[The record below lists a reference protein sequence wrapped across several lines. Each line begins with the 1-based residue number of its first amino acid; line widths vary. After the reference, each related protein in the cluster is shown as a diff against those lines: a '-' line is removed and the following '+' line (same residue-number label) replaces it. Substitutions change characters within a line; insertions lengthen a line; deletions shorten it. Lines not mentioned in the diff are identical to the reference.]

1 MTQFEE
7 FDERFGMN
15 DDGPISCAICE
26 AMLPEAVD
34 GTLTEAEQRAFDSH
48 IVCCSPCAQE
58 LAEAQRGAAWLSML
72 KSKTPEPPAGMLERI
87 LAETTGVPME
97 MPVAAAVPAMPEFVE
112 PVWNAPKKSQGGWSM
127 RWAET
132 RMKLGDMFSLGNAAM
147 LLQPRLAMTAA
158 MAFFSLALT
167 LNLMGV
173 RVHDL
178 HASDFTPSGIKRNLA
193 DAGATATRQFENMRV
208 VYQMESRMN
217 ELRGN
222 GQQ

>member
-1 MTQFEE
+1 MTQFEGFE
-7 FDERFGMN
+7 DT
-15 DDGPISCAICE
+15 PAACAVCE

-34 GTLTEAEQRAFDSH
+34 GTLSAEEQRVFDVHVASCTH
-48 IVCCSPCAQE
+48 CAQE

-72 KSKTPEPPAGMLERI
+72 KSKTPEPPAGLLERI
-87 LAETTGVPME
+87 LAETSGMPME
-97 MPVAAAVPAMPEFVE
+97 MPVAAAVIATP
-112 PVWNAPKKSQGGWSM
+112 PVREEAAYEWGTRKAATGGWSV

-132 RMKLGDMFSLGNAAM
+132 RMKLGGMFSLGNAAM
-147 LLQPRLAMTAA
+147 MLQPRLAMTAA

-173 RVHDL
+173 RLHDL

-208 VYQMESRMN
+208 VYQMESRMD

>member
-1 MTQFEE
+1 MTQFEG
-7 FDERFGMN
+7 FGETPAN
-15 DDGPISCAICE
+15 CAVCE

-34 GTLTEAEQRAFDSH
+34 GTLTADEQRAFDTHVASCTH
-48 IVCCSPCAQE
+48 CAQE
-58 LAEAQRGAAWLSML
+58 LAEARRGAAWLSML
-72 KSKTPEPPAGMLERI
+72 KSKTPEPPVGLLERI
-87 LAETTGVPME
+87 LAETSGV
-97 MPVAAAVPAMPEFVE
+97 AVPQAVAPEEFATPLMRDE
-112 PVWNAPKKSQGGWSM
+112 AAHEWGTQGAAKAQGGWNR
-127 RWAET
+127 RWSET
-132 RMKLGDMFSLGNAAM
+132 RVKLGEMFSLGNAAM

-178 HASDFTPSGIKRNLA
+178 RVADFTPSGIRRNLA
-193 DAGATATRQFENMRV
+193 DAGASATRQFENMRV

-217 ELRGN
+217 ELNGN

>member
-1 MTQFEE
+1 MTQFDDM
-7 FDERFGMN
+7 FDRSK
-15 DDGPISCAICE
+15 DAPASCVLCE
-26 AMLPEAVD
+26 TMLPEAVD
-34 GTLTEAEQRAFDSH
+34 GALTPEEQRAFDAH
-48 IVCCSPCAQE
+48 VAGCTHCAQE

-72 KSKTPEPPAGMLERI
+72 KTKAPEPPVGLLERI
-87 LAETTGVPME
+87 LAETSGTV
-97 MPVAAAVPAMPEFVE
+97 VATAAMAE
-112 PVWNAPKKSQGGWSM
+112 PVWSVPETPKTQGGWSR

-132 RMKLGDMFSLGNAAM
+132 RMKLSEAFSFSNSQM

-173 RVHDL
+173 HVSDL
-178 HASDFTPSGIKRNLA
+178 HASSFTPSGIRRNLA
-193 DAGATATRQFENMRV
+193 DAGASATRQIVNMRV
-208 VYQMESRMN
+208 VYQMESRVD

>member
-1 MTQFEE
+1 MTQYEG
-7 FDERFGMN
+7 FGETPAN
-15 DDGPISCAICE
+15 CAVCE

-34 GTLTEAEQRAFDSH
+34 GTLTADEQRAFDVHVASCSH
-48 IVCCSPCAQE
+48 CAQE

-72 KSKTPEPPAGMLERI
+72 KSKTPEPPVGLLERI
-87 LAETTGVPME
+87 LAETSGVA
-97 MPVAAAVPAMPEFVE
+97 MPVAAVATPPMRDEAAHE
-112 PVWNAPKKSQGGWSM
+112 WGTQSAATSQGSKAQGGWSQ
-127 RWAET
+127 RWAAT
-132 RMKLGDMFSLGNAAM
+132 RMKISETFNLGNAAM

-173 RVHDL
+173 RVHDFR
-178 HASDFTPSGIKRNLA
+178 ASDFTPSGIKRNLA

-208 VYQMESRMN
+208 VYQMESRVN

>member
-1 MTQFEE
+1 MTQFEG
-7 FDERFGMN
+7 FGETPAN
-15 DDGPISCAICE
+15 CAVCE

-34 GTLTEAEQRAFDSH
+34 GTLAAEEQRAFDLH
-48 IVCCSPCAQE
+48 VAGCTHCAQE

-72 KSKTPEPPAGMLERI
+72 KSKTPEPPVGLLERI
-87 LAETTGVPME
+87 LAETSGVAME
-97 MPVAAAVPAMPEFVE
+97 SPLAEAVPE
-112 PVWNAPKKSQGGWSM
+112 PAWSAPKAQGGWSR
-127 RWAET
+127 RWSET
-132 RMKLGDMFSLGNAAM
+132 RVKLGEMFSLGNAAM

-178 HASDFTPSGIKRNLA
+178 RVADFTPSGLRRNLA
-193 DAGATATRQFENMRV
+193 DAGASATRQFENMRV

-217 ELRGN
+217 ELNGN

>member
-1 MTQFEE
+1 MTQYEG
-7 FDERFGMN
+7 FGEM
-15 DDGPISCAICE
+15 PESCAVCE

-34 GTLTEAEQRAFDSH
+34 GTLTADEQRAFDVH
-48 IVCCSPCAQE
+48 VAGCTHCAQE

-72 KSKTPEPPAGMLERI
+72 KSKTPEPPAGLLERI
-87 LAETTGVPME
+87 LAETSGVPMVS
-97 MPVAAAVPAMPEFVE
+97 PVAEAVPSVREEAAYGWAAQSESK
-112 PVWNAPKKSQGGWSM
+112 AQGGWSR

-132 RMKLGDMFSLGNAAM
+132 RMKLGEMFSLGNATM
-147 LLQPRLAMTAA
+147 MLQPRLAMTAA

-173 RVHDL
+173 RVHNL
-178 HASDFTPSGIKRNLA
+178 RVADFTPSGIRRNLA
-193 DAGATATRQFENMRV
+193 DAGASASRQFENMRV

-222 GQQ
+222 GEQ